1 MAEAD
6 LDESPVIQLNPQKW
20 NLRLSTNI
28 WAYST
33 TVMFVFFTITGF
45 LVDENLEDR
54 WYYIVYNF
62 ICGGILLAWS
72 LACYAEAYAIN
83 ELRKKRKQNGI
94 QSNGDKLLIAFWFIS
109 ALIILIP
116 AILIAIVFIEMLGS
130 YIW

>member
-33 TVMFVFFTITGF
+33 TVMFVFFTFTGF
-45 LVDENLEDR
+45 LVDENFEDR
-54 WYYIVYNF
+54 WYLILYDF
-62 ICGGILLAWS
+62 ICGGIFLAWS

-94 QSNGDKLLIAFWFIS
+94 KSNGDKLLIAFWFIS

-116 AILIAIVFIEMLGS
+116 AILIAIVFIERLGS
-130 YIW
+130 YI

>member
-6 LDESPVIQLNPQKW
+6 LDESPVINLNPQKW

-33 TVMFVFFTITGF
+33 TVMFVLYTIIGLF
-45 LVDENLEDR
+45 VERNLENT
-54 WYYIVYNF
+54 WYDIIWSF
-62 ICGGILLAWS
+62 ICGGVFLAWA

-94 QSNGDKLLIAFWFIS
+94 QSNGDKLLIAFWFCS

-116 AILIAIVFIEMLGS
+116 AILIVLAFIEQYLV
-130 YIW
+130 

>member
-6 LDESPVIQLNPQKW
+6 SDESPVIHLNPQKW

-33 TVMFVFFTITGF
+33 TVMFVIYTIMGLF
-45 LVDENLEDR
+45 VERNLENT
-54 WYYIVYNF
+54 WYDIISTFV
-62 ICGGILLAWS
+62 CGGVFLAWS

-94 QSNGDKLLIAFWFIS
+94 QSNGDKLLIAFWFCS

-116 AILIAIVFIEMLGS
+116 AILIVLAFIEQYLV
-130 YIW
+130 

>member
-54 WYYIVYNF
+54 WYYIAYNF
-62 ICGGILLAWS
+62 ICGGILIAWS
-72 LACYAEAYAIN
+72 QPM
-83 ELRKKRKQNGI
+83 LRPTRLM
-94 QSNGDKLLIAFWFIS
+94 S
-109 ALIILIP
+109 
-116 AILIAIVFIEMLGS
+116 
-130 YIW
+130 

>member
-6 LDESPVIQLNPQKW
+6 SDESPVIHLNPQKW

-33 TVMFVFFTITGF
+33 TVMFVIYTIIGLF
-45 LVDENLEDR
+45 VERNLENT
-54 WYYIVYNF
+54 WYDIISTFV
-62 ICGGILLAWS
+62 CGGVFLAWS

-94 QSNGDKLLIAFWFIS
+94 QSNGDKLLIAFWFCS

-116 AILIAIVFIEMLGS
+116 AILIVLAFIEQYLV
-130 YIW
+130 